1 MLFSGC
7 GLFGPEKETASIDA
21 PPASEAAL
29 DGTKTAPT
37 DGSAATSEQAQGT
50 TERTLY
56 LLDANHFVVPV
67 SLPLPKV
74 EGAAKQVLSYMVK
87 GGPIEELL
95 PGSFQPV
102 LPEG

>member
-1 MLFSGC
+1 MVLRRVGKMTAVLGVSAMLFSGC

-56 LLDANHFVVPV
+56 
-67 SLPLPKV
+67 
-74 EGAAKQVLSYMVK
+74 
-87 GGPIEELL
+87 
-95 PGSFQPV
+95 
-102 LPEG
+102 